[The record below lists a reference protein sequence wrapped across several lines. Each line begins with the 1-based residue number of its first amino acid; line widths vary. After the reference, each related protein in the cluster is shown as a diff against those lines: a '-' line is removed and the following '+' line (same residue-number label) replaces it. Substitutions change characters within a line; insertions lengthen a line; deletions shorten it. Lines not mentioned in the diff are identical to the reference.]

1 MHNCFYI
8 MLDLAYSSYF
18 FGRHKILDLARSDWL
33 FKKAEA
39 NKSKMNK
46 NKFKDE
52 KKKKQNKNQTKK
64 EEGEKTTAENGQ
76 SPISSYSSPL

>member
-39 NKSKMNK
+39 NESKINK

-52 KKKKQNKNQTKK
+52 KKNQNKKQTKK
-64 EEGEKTTAENGQ
+64 EGEKATAENGQ

>member
-1 MHNCFYI
+1 MGLSVLLLVGFERLYKLYCYSYTCLPLVYTMHNCFYI

-39 NKSKMNK
+39 NKSKINK
-46 NKFKDE
+46 NKLKDE
-52 KKKKQNKNQTKK
+52 KK
-64 EEGEKTTAENGQ
+64 
-76 SPISSYSSPL
+76 